1 MTMTRNIIVL
11 AVLLLTAACVQPIVV
26 TAPQQPIQVGFYS
39 VTPQIEWNREMV
51 SPRENWTVDG
61 YALQALR
68 FYAVPDGAML
78 SGRVDPEGKAPAFRK
93 AMLPNEIQEFFV
105 ETAASAGWANVKPS
119 GLKPAKFGKLPGFR
133 FSFTMIEEDGLE
145 YEGMILATVKEDV
158 LHVILYSG
166 TRLHYFPKYKQT
178 VEKIFASIRT

>member
-1 MTMTRNIIVL
+1 MTRKIIVL
-11 AVLLLTAACVQPIVV
+11 SALFLVTACVPPIVV
-26 TAPQQPIQVGFYS
+26 TAPQEPIQVGFYS

-68 FYAVPDGAML
+68 FFAVPDGATM

-105 ETAASAGWANVKPS
+105 ETAAAAGWANVKPG
-119 GLKPAKFGKLPGFR
+119 GLKPAKFGSLPGFR
-133 FSFTMIEEDGLE
+133 FSFTMVEEDGLE
-145 YEGMILATVKEDV
+145 YEGMVIGVVKDDA
-158 LHVILYSG
+158 LHLILYSG
-166 TRLHYFPKYKQT
+166 TRLHYFPKHKAA
-178 VEKIFASIRT
+178 VERLFASIRT